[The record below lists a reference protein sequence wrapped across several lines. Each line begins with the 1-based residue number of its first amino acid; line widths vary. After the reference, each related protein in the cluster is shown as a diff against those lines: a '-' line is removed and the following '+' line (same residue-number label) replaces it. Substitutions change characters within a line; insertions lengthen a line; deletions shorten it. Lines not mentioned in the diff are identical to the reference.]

1 MKYTNIFM
9 FTPKYQ
15 FACGLNFQ
23 NGFSCDGSITSHIP
37 KLRSCLR
44 VSDSL
49 LSQSF
54 STSEKF
60 SRRPLDTV
68 ANGRCGKVRYPSP
81 SQ

>member
-1 MKYTNIFM
+1 M
-9 FTPKYQ
+9 FTYKYKVVR
-15 FACGLNFQ
+15 GLNFQ
-23 NGFSCDGSITSHIP
+23 NGFSCNGSVTSHIP
-37 KLRSCLR
+37 KPSCWLR

-54 STSEKF
+54 STSEK
-60 SRRPLDTV
+60 SPRRPLDTV